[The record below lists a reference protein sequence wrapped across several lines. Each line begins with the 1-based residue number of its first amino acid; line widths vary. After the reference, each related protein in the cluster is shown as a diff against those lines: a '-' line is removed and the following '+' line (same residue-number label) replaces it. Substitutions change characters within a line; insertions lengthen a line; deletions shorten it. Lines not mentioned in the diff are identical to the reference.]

1 MEDYSWNKH
10 NDKLIAKLLPF
21 GAIDPDR
28 RARLGNQ
35 EICAIMENGD
45 YIDNHTGDCPI
56 LIPKPTMLGWLIG
69 KRTPKR
75 DHLFVHKGPHDVDL
89 EIKGT
94 WGSGKRGR
102 VTAEMTVEIPSR
114 GVGPL
119 FELAGR
125 CEGNEITPDD
135 LAKAVERKI
144 IGTYAEYVMGLSD
157 KPITEEELRAHQ
169 YKFDQIA
176 DDEFGKWGVHV
187 TDGVLRYRD
196 DPHTTL
202 DHVIAEN
209 EAEREKANEEG
220 YHDFSQDMADVEVEI
235 KKVATSGGAGQDELK
250 KSAGERIGRRV
261 IDAGEDAAIAEVE
274 ERKAEKEAAM
284 ERKQLRREGRLMETK
299 VDIARRISKNKSE
312 EDE

>member
-21 GAIDPDR
+21 GAIEPDR
-28 RARLGNQ
+28 RARLSNQ

-89 EIKGT
+89 EIKAT
-94 WGSGKRGR
+94 WGSGERGR

-125 CEGNEITPDD
+125 CDGNEITPDD
-135 LAKAVERKI
+135 LAKTVQRKI

-202 DHVIAEN
+202 GHLSDEN
-209 EAEREKANEEG
+209 AAEREKIDEEG
-220 YHDFSQDMADVEVEI
+220 YHDFSGGMADVEKQI
-235 KKVATSGGAGQDELK
+235 KKVATDGAGQDELI

-261 IDAGEDAAIAEVE
+261 IDAGEDAAIGEVE
-274 ERKAEKEAAM
+274 ERKEEKGAAI
-284 ERKQLRREGRLMETK
+284 ERRKILREGRLMETK
-299 VDIARRISKNKSE
+299 VDAVRRISKKKSE